1 MQQDTICVQCGDKG
15 FTNAFVYCVKCL
27 QFAVH
32 RYCLSVVPK
41 SVDEFVRWVCS
52 DCEME
57 VVEHCPK
64 RLKKKLSIDNMTL
77 TDRINRITRKKHE
90 LQPSDSPA
98 PVPVPKNISAK
109 STKVLSTK
117 AALHGIDA
125 INAPSV
131 MTKRST
137 LLKKEVMQ
145 KKSIEKEIETP
156 NNRKKRHVA
165 EAIVENEEAKP
176 PQKRKSKHV
185 SKAKAEF
192 VESDDKKEVKKKKSI
207 EKEIETP
214 KNRKKRHVAEAIV
227 ENEEAKPPQKR
238 KSKHVSKAK
247 TEFVESDDKVNRD
260 SRYKA
265 EHVRDYLRS
274 QDPGNIKALPPHLAD
289 ATMDVGRSW
298 TLDLEGDALNQS
310 LSDNVISAIV
320 HFGRATVFLSRFQGQ
335 IASLEAKTK
344 KDKKERSQILKKVQ
358 DKVSSFKSR
367 AESAEQ
373 KSASLLAQNEEFKKV
388 NAEQATALE
397 TLNAD
402 LKNMTTK
409 MMEIKAEKER
419 SANEVVEWKTKL
431 DEVKTKLEVVEADAD
446 SDAVYAYICA
456 YGEAMR
462 SLRRAK
468 ADEAFLSLKAEFEA
482 YVISHPIP
490 GLPLPIGDLGLTLPT
505 EIDIE
510 KDEASSVAGEQ
521 EVIAEETPEVED
533 VTQK

>member
-185 SKAKAEF
+185 SKAKA
-192 VESDDKKEVKKKKSI
+192 
-207 EKEIETP
+207 
-214 KNRKKRHVAEAIV
+214 
-227 ENEEAKPPQKR
+227 
-238 KSKHVSKAK
+238 
-247 TEFVESDDKVNRD
+247 EFVESDDKVNRD